1 MSEQKVICGIDVGTT
16 KIVAII
22 AEYSDDGNFSII
34 GIGESKS
41 EGLERGVIVNIKD
54 TIKSLELAIKE
65 AEEQS
70 QYEVD
75 SVFVGISGDHIVGM
89 NGMGVVSVG
98 DATNSSIGSVIDE
111 DDKDRVLKSA
121 QAINLPSERR
131 VLHVLSKHFKVDN
144 RSGIEEPEG
153 LTGSRL
159 EAEVHLV
166 TSSRTTEN
174 DFKTCFEELG
184 IDIKAFVL
192 EPLASSYSILSRD
205 EKKLGSVMIDI
216 GGGTTDVVTWEDGG
230 ITNTEIIPFGGEII
244 TQDIARTIGCSIDI
258 ADGLKRKYGSAT
270 KNIAIDEEIII
281 DSVEGQKQ
289 QISSEIL
296 SSIIQARIK
305 EILTTVKFKI
315 EAKTNISNLSFGVI
329 LTGGGSQLNNI
340 LEFAEDIFRCR
351 VREGKPSEKL
361 KSIEKHIFN
370 PKYSTAIGIIQ
381 YAIDHKEEL
390 HTSKYGGSKGVVG
403 GFFKSLKELF
413 NN

>member
-1 MSEQKVICGIDVGTT
+1 MSEKKIICGIDVGTT

-22 AEYSDDGNFSII
+22 AEYDDLGKFSII
-34 GIGESKS
+34 GIGESRS
-41 EGLERGVIVNIKD
+41 NGLERGVIVNIQD
-54 TIKSLELAIKE
+54 TTNSLESAIRK
-65 AEEQS
+65 AEKQCNC
-70 QYEVD
+70 EVE

-98 DATNSSIGSVIDE
+98 DVTTNSIGSIIDK

-131 VLHVLSKHFKVDN
+131 ILHVLSKHFKVDN

-192 EPLASSYSILSRD
+192 EPLASSYSILSKD
-205 EKKLGSVMIDI
+205 EKKMGSVMIDI

-230 ITNTEIIPFGGEII
+230 ITNTDIIPFGGEII
-244 TQDIARTIGCSIDI
+244 TQDIARTIGCSINV
-258 ADGLKRKYGSAT
+258 AEQLKIKYGSAI
-270 KNIAIDEEIII
+270 KNSSDN
-281 DSVEGQKQ
+281 Q
-289 QISSEIL
+289 QIMVDSIEGHQQEVESEIL

-305 EILTTVKFKI
+305 EILTTVKFKV
-315 EAKTNISNLSFGVI
+315 EGKTKISNLSFGVI

-340 LEFAEDIFRCR
+340 LEFADRIFGCR
-351 VREGKPSEKL
+351 VRIGKPSDSL
-361 KSIEKHIFN
+361 KSIEQHIFS

-381 YAIDHKEEL
+381 YAIDHKHEL
-390 HTSKYGGSKGVVG
+390 SSSSPMDSKGFVRN
-403 GFFKSLKELF
+403 FFTNIKELF